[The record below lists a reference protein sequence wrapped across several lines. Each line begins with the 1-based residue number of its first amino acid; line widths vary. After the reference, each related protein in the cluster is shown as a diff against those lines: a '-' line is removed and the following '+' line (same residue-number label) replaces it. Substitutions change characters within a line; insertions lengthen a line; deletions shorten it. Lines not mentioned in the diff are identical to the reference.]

1 MTFTDRTLEQ
11 LEADT
16 RALSL
21 DYGRRVGQPGHAE
34 ARAFLTRRMEE
45 VGLRP
50 FLGDGFALPYD
61 PQGCGWGKHDLA
73 NLVGVVPGRDASLRP
88 ILIGAHY
95 DSVIDEPCSD
105 DNATAVA
112 VALGVATALRD
123 HPLER
128 DVLIAF
134 FDAEEPPYFLSPA
147 MGSIRFYE
155 DQRAGLDFAAVII
168 MDLIGHDVEFPMSG
182 TGLEDLLF
190 ILGAESHGALPEIV
204 ERSAAEVP
212 QLRVLASLNDYVGD
226 LSDHHAFRLGGQPY
240 LFLSCGQGRCYHSPC
255 DTPEWVNFEKVGR
268 VYELVLAL
276 VHAVDRDGVDPEAP
290 NPPTTEFEIR
300 MIERTLGPVL
310 EMALRQASLDH
321 LRTRSDLD
329 RIVEVLMQ
337 MLMV

>member
-1 MTFTDRTLEQ
+1 MTTPSRTLDQ
-11 LEADT
+11 LETDT
-16 RALSL
+16 RALSFE
-21 DYGRRVGQPGHAE
+21 YGRRVGQPGHAE

-45 VGLRP
+45 IGLLP
-50 FLGDGFALPYD
+50 FLEDDFALPYD
-61 PQGCGWGKHDLA
+61 PQGHGRGNHDFA
-73 NLVGVVPGRDASLRP
+73 NLVGVVPGRDTTLRP

-95 DSVIDEPCSD
+95 DSVIDAPCSD

-112 VALGVATALRD
+112 VALGVATVLRD
-123 HPLER
+123 QPLER
-128 DVLIAF
+128 DVIIAF

-155 DQRAGLDFAAVII
+155 DQRMGLDFAAVII
-168 MDLIGHDVEFPMSG
+168 MDLIGHDVEMPMPG
-182 TGLEDLLF
+182 TGLEDLLV

-276 VHAVDRDGVDPEAP
+276 VGAVDRDGVDPGAP
-290 NPPTTEFEIR
+290 NPTTTEFEIR
-300 MIERTLGPVL
+300 MMEGTLGPVL
-310 EMALRQASLDH
+310 EMVLEMAEVRE
-321 LRTRSDLD
+321 LRTRAGLD
-329 RIVEVLMQ
+329 NVVMVLQ
-337 MLMV
+337 SLLT